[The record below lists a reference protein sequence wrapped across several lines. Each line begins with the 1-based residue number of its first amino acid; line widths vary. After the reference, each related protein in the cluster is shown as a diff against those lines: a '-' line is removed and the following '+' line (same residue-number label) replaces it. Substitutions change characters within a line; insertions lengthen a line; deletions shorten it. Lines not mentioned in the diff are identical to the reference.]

1 MTKRRS
7 RGDGGLHWDDAR
19 QRWIATASLGY
30 APDGKRTIKRGS
42 GKTKAA
48 AKAKLMEVLRDHED
62 GLAIAPT
69 GYTVANAVNDWLS
82 YGLSGRDKGT
92 ISTCT
97 ILSKRHIIP
106 YLGARKLRD
115 LSAEDIDK
123 WLADKSATLS
133 TRTLQSLHS
142 CLNRAVK
149 RAMARDKVKRN
160 VVVLCS
166 VPKGQAGRPSKAL
179 TMAQAEAVLTAAEHT
194 RMRAYIVL
202 SLLTGARTEELRALT
217 WDHVDL
223 QGRPDADPP
232 LPPYVAV
239 WRSVRAGADT
249 KTRKSRRTLAL
260 PRRCVEALEAQ
271 RTQQNQ
277 DRVAA
282 GPRWHEHGLV
292 FATRVGTPLDAAD
305 VRRDFR
311 RAIRDAAGLNAAE
324 WTPRELRH
332 SFVSLL
338 SDSGVPLEEISRLVG
353 HRSTSVTELVYRKQI
368 RPVLQHGATVMDRI
382 FGNAGD
388 NALTE
393 EPH

>member
-7 RGDGGLHWDDAR
+7 RGDGGLHWSEIR
-19 QRWIATASLGY
+19 QRWIATASLGH
-30 APDGKRTIKRGS
+30 APDGKRIVKRGS
-42 GKTKAA
+42 GRTKAA
-48 AKAKLMEVLRDHED
+48 AKAKLAEVLRDHDD
-62 GLAIAPT
+62 GLAIAPS
-69 GYTVANAVNDWLS
+69 GYTVENAVTEWLR
-82 YGLSGRDKGT
+82 YGLNGRNKGT
-92 ISTCT
+92 ITTCT
-97 ILSKRHIIP
+97 ILTNTHIIP
-106 YLGARKLRD
+106 ALGARKLRD

-123 WLADKSATLS
+123 WLAHKAATLS

-160 VVVLCS
+160 VVALCS

-179 TMAQAEAVLTAAEHT
+179 TMIQAEAVLIAAEHSRT
-194 RMRAYIVL
+194 RAYIVL

-217 WDHVDL
+217 WDHVEL
-223 QGRPDADPP
+223 QGTPDADPP
-232 LPPYVAV
+232 VPPYVAV

-271 RTQQNQ
+271 RQQQDQ
-277 DRVAA
+277 DRSAA
-282 GPRWHEHGLV
+282 GPRWREHGLV
-292 FATRVGTPLDAAD
+292 FATRVGTPLDASD
-305 VRRDFR
+305 VRREFR
-311 RAIRDAAGLNAAE
+311 RAIRDAAGLDGAE

-353 HRSTSVTELVYRKQI
+353 HRSTAVTELIYRKQI

-382 FGNAGD
+382 FSDGN
-388 NALTE
+388 E
-393 EPH
+393 